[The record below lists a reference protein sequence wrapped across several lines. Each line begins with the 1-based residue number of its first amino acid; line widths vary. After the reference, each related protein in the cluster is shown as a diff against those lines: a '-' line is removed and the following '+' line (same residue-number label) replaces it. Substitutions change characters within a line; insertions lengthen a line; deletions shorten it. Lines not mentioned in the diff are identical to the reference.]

1 MRVSIDEYEKL
12 FNSEFPFLFGG
23 TFIEGIEWG
32 FITQSGRWDFPSFS
46 EGLSLRERDGRWL
59 VSKVDSFPF
68 LFGGTFIEGALI
80 LASCQDAPEFPF
92 LFGGTFIE
100 GCSIWSETKD
110 GVTFPFLFG
119 GTFIE
124 GACFSGLGA
133 AAVMN
138 FPSFSE
144 GLSLRVAEN
153 H

>member
-1 MRVSIDEYEKL
+1 M
-12 FNSEFPFLFGG
+12 
-23 TFIEGIEWG
+23 
-32 FITQSGRWDFPSFS
+32 
-46 EGLSLRERDGRWL
+46 RERDGRWL
-59 VSKVDSFPF
+59 VSKVDSFPFLFGGTFIEGFIAVMTWGGGIVFPF

-144 GLSLRVAEN
+144 GLSLRVAE
-153 H
+153 HH

>member
-68 LFGGTFIEGALI
+68 LFGGTFIEGFIAVMTW
-80 LASCQDAPEFPF
+80 
-92 LFGGTFIE
+92 GGGI
-100 GCSIWSETKD
+100 
-110 GVTFPFLFG
+110 VFPFLFG

-144 GLSLRVAEN
+144 GLSLRVAE
-153 H
+153 HH

>member
-144 GLSLRVAEN
+144 GLSLRVAE
-153 H
+153 HH